1 MAANRNANKIVYGA
15 KTLIDLTTDTVQV
28 QHPGKR
34 GDAYALR
41 IAPVQL
47 TTHKIIEKEGN
58 KDGQIRKDQGGNYCL
73 MRNYIRKAGSAC
85 NTYDTAHCMQCD

>member
-41 IAPVQL
+41 ITGA
-47 TTHKIIEKEGN
+47 TDKN
-58 KDGQIRKDQGGNYCL
+58 NRKG
-73 MRNYIRKAGSAC
+73 RK
-85 NTYDTAHCMQCD
+85 

>member
-28 QHPGKR
+28 QHPRKR

-47 TTHKIIEKEGN
+47 TTHN
-58 KDGQIRKDQGGNYCL
+58 NRKG
-73 MRNYIRKAGSAC
+73 RK
-85 NTYDTAHCMQCD
+85 